1 MVTFAIPGPRHSA
14 AFDRRRGMTYETL
27 MCQAM
32 LDKGEFDPELCPLLK
47 GLSPEQIAVRM
58 KQLPISACRRS
69 LDDHAEGKLAL
80 DEIECPAE
88 QHIR

>member
-1 MVTFAIPGPRHSA
+1 MRP
-14 AFDRRRGMTYETL
+14 L